1 LLSVYQK
8 LEQIIRKFRTE
19 NNVYNHV
26 SSAVA
31 KTIVEEMDKIF
42 RTISPKGKIT
52 RIPTDQELANVAIAV
67 NKAIYGA
74 LDYIDRDV
82 RVKINESKENPFGYL
97 YTRLTHWFLRD
108 MKKVNTWD
116 ATETQKFNTGE
127 KGEEW
132 RRLMNAIYN
141 FNQQGFGMTE
151 LAAAVEG
158 FHEATQVEPITDV
171 SLNENQPRTVGTV
184 VKQWQVNTENL
195 NIIRTNIQF
204 NEQMNK
210 AINPLLDPM
219 SVADMIGLYDK
230 KSWSNVIMEKI
241 IRGQERIFEI
251 DRVFERNFSEQ
262 FLQENNKEIVELE
275 KKTSKIANLGGVEV
289 RMSQIIYLRNM
300 LFREIVRNK
309 AIDLGL
315 IKGEKTN
322 HFRDGYKVNILAI
335 TEFKQKKM
343 DSKVVAE
350 IGNAQALLAELDG
363 LIKKDK
369 FATTYNN
376 KVYAFMNETYD
387 YVNERFKELHGA
399 NLTNDGKNILKAL
412 EKASKSQQD
421 NMASV
426 LPAGVKVEDVGNLYI
441 PFLMDNSAY
450 FKSQKLD
457 FSQILDMG
465 VFDGMVLELKDS
477 SGRVSVESISNVLEG
492 YKKEVANYYGLHRIM
507 RDLNILFNYQLSD
520 GGQTLFLNQNIS
532 KYAMDY
538 FKTLLSDMAGYGVG
552 SDFRSELAQTLI
564 RNLRQNFY
572 AAALGF
578 NVKVIFTQFA
588 TMLNLWNI
596 YGEGDFGFL
605 TTMIKNLVAQQTG
618 NNKVII
624 EKMLDEN
631 NVMWDRSKGGSFE
644 LREATREGVKSRN
657 ILKTLQ
663 DFSMKGIKFT
673 DNMINKAFYLTLLE
687 KTNPE
692 TGKKYTEAEAS
703 RTLSMGIIRSQSS
716 GLAIAKSSVLRSQ
729 SDIAKIFLRFMGEPL
744 KQLSQFLASSRHLDL
759 VAKLKKNGQTAINQV
774 NQTVDNAKARLI
786 AEQNALSIAESV
798 ENNQDFATQSEEFQD
813 VARKNI
819 QEAKRKV
826 KVAEKALE
834 QREVAAKEL
843 DRQIKETISK
853 EDKVRTLRNRHAAT
867 IFTSITYLSILG
879 FMFELA
885 RTGGGAKD
893 KPEDEELWAHL
904 SKKLGANFLDQMVG
918 MFPFVRDIYGAFR
931 GYDLGGIAEL
941 SAVNRFVDAMSNVW
955 TGITGGN
962 INWNRTTYNAITSLA
977 TMFGIPARNL
987 ERLFTT
993 PLLYISEPTWYQ
1005 YQTTIKGGQNR
1016 DNIELAEA
1024 IRTNDTAM
1032 ISVIVDRKLAN
1043 RNMQVSSTI
1052 MNEMK
1057 RLAGKGFEVTM
1068 TGVPDDV
1075 EIDGKKVKLTQA
1087 EKEDFQQ
1094 VYNRADAVAQRLM
1107 KTGAYRRLNDSQK
1120 ARLLKAVFAY
1130 YYNLAKQEVLG
1141 VEVLSEKMTF
1151 GTLAEGYDYFLGRAE
1166 YYFENQRNDFNA

>member
-1 LLSVYQK
+1 
-8 LEQIIRKFRTE
+8 
-19 NNVYNHV
+19 
-26 SSAVA
+26 
-31 KTIVEEMDKIF
+31 
-42 RTISPKGKIT
+42 
-52 RIPTDQELANVAIAV
+52 
-67 NKAIYGA
+67 
-74 LDYIDRDV
+74 
-82 RVKINESKENPFGYL
+82 
-97 YTRLTHWFLRD
+97 
-108 MKKVNTWD
+108 
-116 ATETQKFNTGE
+116 
-127 KGEEW
+127 
-132 RRLMNAIYN
+132 
-141 FNQQGFGMTE
+141 MTE
-151 LAAAVEG
+151 LADAVNG
-158 FHEATQVEPITDV
+158 FHEATQVEPITDA
-171 SLNENQPRTVGTV
+171 SLDENQPRTVGTV
-184 VKQWQVNTENL
+184 VRQWQVNTENL
-195 NIIRTNIQF
+195 NIIRRNIRF
-204 NEQMNK
+204 NEQMNE

-230 KSWSNVIMEKI
+230 KSWSNVMMEKI
-241 IRGQERIFEI
+241 IRGQERMFEI
-251 DRVFERNFSEQ
+251 DRVFERTFSEQ
-262 FLQENNKEIVELE
+262 FLQENTKEIIELE
-275 KKTSKIANLGGVEV
+275 KQTFKISNLGGIEV

-335 TEFKQKKM
+335 TEFKPKKM
-343 DSKVVAE
+343 DNKVVAE
-350 IGNAQALLAELDG
+350 IGNAQALLTELDG
-363 LIKKDK
+363 LIKKDT
-369 FATTYNN
+369 FATAYNN
-376 KVYAFMNETYD
+376 KVYSFMNETYD

-399 NLTNDGKNILKAL
+399 NLANDGKNILKAL

-421 NMASV
+421 GIASV
-426 LPAGVKVEDVGNLYI
+426 LPSGVKIEDIGNLYI
-441 PFLMDNSAY
+441 PFLMDNSSY
-450 FKSQKLD
+450 FKAQKLD
-457 FSQILDMG
+457 FSKILDMG

-492 YKKEVANYYGLHRIM
+492 YRKEVANYYGLHRIM
-507 RDLNILFNYQLSD
+507 RDLNILFNYELSD
-520 GGQTLFLNQNIS
+520 GGQTFFLNQNIS

-538 FKTLLSDMAGYGVG
+538 FKTLLSDMAGFGVG
-552 SDFRSELAQTLI
+552 SNFRSELAQKLVTG
-564 RNLRQNFY
+564 LRRNFY
-572 AAALGF
+572 ASALGF

-596 YGEGDFGFL
+596 YGEGNFGFL
-605 TTMIKNLVAQQTG
+605 ATMIKNLVAQQTG

-624 EKMLDEN
+624 EKMLAEN

-663 DFSMKGIKFT
+663 DFGMKGIKFT

-692 TGKKYTEAEAS
+692 TGKPYTEAEAS
-703 RTLSMGIIRSQSS
+703 RTLTIGIIRSQSS
-716 GLAIAKSSVLRSQ
+716 SLAIAKSSILRSQ
-729 SDIAKIFLRFMGEPL
+729 SDLAKIFLRFMGEPL
-744 KQLSQFLASSRHLDL
+744 KQVSQFVASSKHVELIE
-759 VAKLKKNGQTAINQV
+759 KLKKSGQMAITQV
-774 NQTVDNAKARLI
+774 NETVDNAKVRLI
-786 AEQNALSIAESV
+786 AEQNALNIAESV
-798 ENNQDFATQSEEFQD
+798 ENSQDFATQSEEFQD

-819 QEAKRKV
+819 QEAQRKV
-826 KVAEKALE
+826 KVAERAL
-834 QREVAAKEL
+834 QQKEVAAKEIE
-843 DRQIKETISK
+843 RQVKETISK
-853 EDKVRTLRNRHAAT
+853 EGKVRALRSRHAASILT
-867 IFTSITYLSILG
+867 GITYLSVLG

-885 RTGGGAKD
+885 RTGGGTKD

-904 SKKLGANFLDQMVG
+904 SKKLGANFLDQMIG

-941 SAVNRFVDAMSNVW
+941 TAVNSFVDAMSNIFR
-955 TGITGGN
+955 GIAGGN

-977 TMFGIPARNL
+977 TMFGVPVRNL

-1043 RNMQVSSTI
+1043 RNMKVSSVI

-1057 RLAGKGFEVTM
+1057 RLAGKGYEVTM
-1068 TGVPDDV
+1068 TGVPDEV
-1075 EIDGKKVKLTQA
+1075 EVDGKEVKLTQA
-1087 EKEDFQQ
+1087 EKEDFQE

-1120 ARLLKAVFAY
+1120 ARLIKAVFAY
-1130 YYNLAKQEVLG
+1130 YYNLAKQEVMG
-1141 VEVLSEKMTF
+1141 IEVLSEKMTF
-1151 GTLAEGYDYFLGRAE
+1151 GTLSEGYDYFLGRAE
-1166 YYFENQRNDFNA
+1166 YYYENQRKDFTA